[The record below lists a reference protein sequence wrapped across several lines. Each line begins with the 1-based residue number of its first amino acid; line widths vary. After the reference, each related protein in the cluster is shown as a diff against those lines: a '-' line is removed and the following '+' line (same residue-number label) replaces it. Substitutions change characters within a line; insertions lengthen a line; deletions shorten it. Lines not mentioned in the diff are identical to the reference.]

1 MLKNEVLK
9 ILLTNKSHISGQD
22 ISNRLNVSRTAV
34 WKAISSLK
42 KEGYVIESV
51 NNRGYLLLHNND
63 VLNQV
68 EINQNMSVYKEF
80 NIPKIICLN
89 SVDSTNI
96 YAKSISDS
104 IPEDFLVV
112 SDMQTLGK
120 GRRGR
125 SWASPPGVGIWM
137 SLCIRPRIKIENASM
152 ITLIM
157 ALSVCDALESLYSLK
172 CNIKWPNDIVINSK
186 KISGI
191 LTEMSSD
198 IDGIRYIISG
208 VGINANNTDFPED
221 IRDTATS
228 LYLESGIYINR
239 TKLIAEIIYY
249 FYRNLSIFL
258 NTEDMSALKSKY
270 ENYLVNIGKIVKI
283 LDPEGSYTAKA
294 IGIDNNGALL
304 VEKENEIIRIISGE
318 VSVRGLYGYT

>member
-9 ILLTNKSHISGQD
+9 ILLSNKSHISGQY

-42 KEGYVIESV
+42 KEGYIIESV
-51 NNRGYLLLHNND
+51 NNRGYLLVYNND
-63 VLNQV
+63 ALNQV
-68 EINQNMSVYKEF
+68 EIEQSMSNYTEL
-80 NIPKIICLN
+80 NIPKIIYLS
-89 SVDSTNI
+89 SVDSTNN
-96 YAKSISDS
+96 YAKSLSDS
-104 IPEDFLVV
+104 ITEDFLIV

-125 SWASPPGVGIWM
+125 SWVSPSGVGIWM
-137 SLCIRPRIKIENASM
+137 SLCIRPLIKIENASM

-157 ALSVCDALESLYSLK
+157 AISICDALESLYSLK
-172 CNIKWPNDIVINSK
+172 SNIKWPNDIVINSK

-198 IDGIRYIISG
+198 IDGIKYIISG
-208 VGINANNTDFPED
+208 IGINANTTDFPDD

-239 TKLIAEIIYY
+239 AKLIAEIIYY
-249 FYRNLSIFL
+249 FYQNLNIFL
-258 NTEDMSALKSKY
+258 NTEDMSTLKTKY
-270 ENYLVNIGKIVKI
+270 ESYLINIGKIVKI
-283 LDPEGSYTAKA
+283 LDPKGSYTAKA
-294 IGIDNNGALL
+294 IGIDNDGALL
-304 VEKENEIIRIISGE
+304 VEKENQVIRIISGE